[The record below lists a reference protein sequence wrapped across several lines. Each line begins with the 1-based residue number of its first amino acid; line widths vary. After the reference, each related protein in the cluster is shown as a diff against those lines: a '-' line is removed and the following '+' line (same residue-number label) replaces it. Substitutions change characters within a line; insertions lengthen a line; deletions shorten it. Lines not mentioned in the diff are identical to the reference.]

1 MPLLSRRCFRWTHG
15 QQLLFLLL
23 GLSFW
28 SATRILSP
36 NRWAVDPAEKC
47 MIAPESIHCID
58 KNKSNNNNNNKN
70 NTTTLVSPHP
80 TPTNSTHTPNV
91 IAWPSP
97 TTELRHPNFTFDLPL
112 CFVHVGKAAG
122 SSVSCSLGLMYA
134 NCEGMPRQ
142 PPLPHTQYF
151 HMRKN
156 NCLTEKMKTLLVSTR
171 NPLTRIQSWFHFEKD
186 ILPIRRNKQ
195 DQERLRWKRGMI
207 FKECYD
213 NFADFVLQ
221 GLELPNSM
229 KIENERPVNMTCQER
244 AWAAALGVR
253 EFSYHEWYN
262 YEHYWTV
269 LQQRFLNQNVSI
281 MVLRKEHLLED
292 WSKLSKE
299 DLYKQVNKGKGSSS
313 VAAPSNS
320 NKTTLESDRFW
331 SNLCRA
337 MCPEIKIYQQILEQA
352 HNLNESQ
359 VQVSIQ
365 EIQALCPHYDPKA
378 TQCLEIPEFPLLRVP
393 RRQFKGETKKRL
405 FAIG

>member
-1 MPLLSRRCFRWTHG
+1 
-15 QQLLFLLL
+15 
-23 GLSFW
+23 
-28 SATRILSP
+28 
-36 NRWAVDPAEKC
+36 
-47 MIAPESIHCID
+47 MIAPESIHCIGN
-58 KNKSNNNNNNKN
+58 NKSNNKKN
-70 NTTTLVSPHP
+70 ITKTLASVHP
-80 TPTNSTHTPNV
+80 TPTNATHTPNV
-91 IAWPSP
+91 IAWPSV
-97 TTELRHPNFTFDLPL
+97 TTELRHPNFTFELPL

-156 NCLTEKMKTLLVSTR
+156 NCLDEKMKTLLVSTR
-171 NPLTRIQSWFHFEKD
+171 NPLTRIQSWFDFEKD
-186 ILPIRRNKQ
+186 ILPTRRNKQ

-213 NFADFVLQ
+213 NFADFVLK
-221 GLELPNSM
+221 GLELPLSL
-229 KIENERPVNMTCQER
+229 KITNERPVNMTCQER
-244 AWAAALGVR
+244 AWAAALGAR

-269 LQQRFLNQNVSI
+269 LQQRFLNKNASI
-281 MVLRKEHLLED
+281 MVLRTEHLLED

-299 DLYKQVNKGKGSSS
+299 DLYKQVNKGKGTSS
-313 VAAPSNS
+313 VVALSNS
-320 NKTTLESDRFW
+320 SETKLESDRFW

-352 HNLNESQ
+352 HNLETSQ
-359 VQVSIQ
+359 LQASIQ
-365 EIQALCPHYDPKA
+365 EIQALCPHYDPKS
-378 TQCLEIPEFPLLRVP
+378 TECLEIPDFPLLRVP

-405 FAIG
+405 FAMG